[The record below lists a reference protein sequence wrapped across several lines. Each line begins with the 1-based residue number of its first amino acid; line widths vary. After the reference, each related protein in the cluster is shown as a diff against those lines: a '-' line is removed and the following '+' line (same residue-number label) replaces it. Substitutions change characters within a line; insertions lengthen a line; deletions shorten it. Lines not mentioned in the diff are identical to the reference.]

1 MPETNRPNLFLIAGP
16 NGAGKTSSARHFF
29 SELIASGFY
38 LDPDKVAL
46 DDGLSTVA
54 AGRAT
59 LIKQQ
64 KLLENRSD
72 FARETTA
79 SGKEPQKLLSDAK
92 ALGYKVTLIFVYIDE
107 PELLQQRVAK
117 RVKAGGHDIP
127 LEAQIRRFS
136 RSLDGGVA
144 LAKLADRVILIDN
157 SSKRRRLLR
166 DSAQTTGALFHL
178 PRPYW
183 VKQFNMPP
191 ITRLKT
197 RPQFLKARNGPTERR
212 KSLVIQARARKD
224 QSLHIGEGFTATKK
238 VGNAVIRN
246 RAKRRLREAA
256 RQLLPK
262 HGVPGADYV
271 FIARLQTATIG
282 WQRLLDDMESA
293 LISVADD
300 LRGRTDGR

>member
-1 MPETNRPNLFLIAGP
+1 M
-16 NGAGKTSSARHFF
+16 
-29 SELIASGFY
+29 
-38 LDPDKVAL
+38 DPDKVAR
-46 DDGLSTVA
+46 DEGLSTVA
-54 AGRAT
+54 AGRAI
-59 LIKQQ
+59 LIEQQ

-117 RVKAGGHDIP
+117 RVQAGGHDIP

-136 RSLDGGVA
+136 RSLHGGVA
-144 LAKLADRVILIDN
+144 LAKLANRVILIDN
-157 SSKRRRLLR
+157 SLKRRRLIW
-166 DSAQTTGALFHL
+166 DSAQTTSALFHF
-178 PRPYW
+178 PRPAW
-183 VKQFNMPP
+183 TARFGIPTVV
-191 ITRLKT
+191 RLKS

-212 KSLVIQARARKD
+212 KSLVVQARPRRD
-224 QSLHIGEGFTATKK
+224 QNLHIGEGFTATKK

-246 RAKRRLREAA
+246 RAKRRLKEAS

-293 LISVADD
+293 LISLADD
-300 LRGRTDGR
+300 LRDQKDER